1 MSKNKNTITQTK
13 AYFDINKELDY
24 INSMNK
30 EGWKLVYIKSG
41 MFYTFEKAEP
51 DEYVTLLHCDKKEN
65 ISKIQTFA
73 AQCGYESIPHTFDG
87 LGDTLYLTGKKSVV
101 SDDFVTDIDSQIK
114 HFERLNKKFFTF
126 EMLYIILAI
135 ILSLETVWIV
145 SMDYFMG
152 WEIVPMDIVFGVL
165 AVIGIFL
172 AVRVAIIKK
181 GIKNK
186 IKSLKNEEQI
196 FE

>member
-1 MSKNKNTITQTK
+1 
-13 AYFDINKELDY
+13 
-24 INSMNK
+24 
-30 EGWKLVYIKSG
+30 
-41 MFYTFEKAEP
+41 
-51 DEYVTLLHCDKKEN
+51 
-65 ISKIQTFA
+65 
-73 AQCGYESIPHTFDG
+73 
-87 LGDTLYLTGKKSVV
+87 
-101 SDDFVTDIDSQIK
+101 
-114 HFERLNKKFFTF
+114 
-126 EMLYIILAI
+126 MLYIILAI